1 MTEEEKKMH
10 ERLNVGNYKIFADK
24 KNIKEIKTIEDLFN
38 LNVHT
43 IFDIVRELC
52 DLNSRGVKSLILKY
66 YGGNYDISLGLIYAI
81 IRSNN
86 HKLHGVHLNDKPYLE
101 QDAEIHYQ
109 DLYQLYYLI
118 RDRGS
123 NLVVNETNF
132 FDMEPD
138 EIYEEY
144 KEKVL
149 EANDFL
155 CNYGNYFE
163 EIKLED

>member
-1 MTEEEKKMH
+1 M
-10 ERLNVGNYKIFADK
+10 
-24 KNIKEIKTIEDLFN
+24 
-38 LNVHT
+38 
-43 IFDIVRELC
+43 
-52 DLNSRGVKSLILKY
+52 
-66 YGGNYDISLGLIYAI
+66 
-81 IRSNN
+81 
-86 HKLHGVHLNDKPYLE
+86 HLNDKPYIE
-101 QDAEIHYQ
+101 QDAEIHYR

-144 KEKVL
+144 KGKVL